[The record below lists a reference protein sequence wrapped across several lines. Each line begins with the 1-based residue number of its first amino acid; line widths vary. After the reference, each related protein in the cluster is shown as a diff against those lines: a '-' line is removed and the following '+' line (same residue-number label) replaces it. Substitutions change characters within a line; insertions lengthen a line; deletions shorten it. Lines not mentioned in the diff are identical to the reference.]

1 MKKMTK
7 THWLKITLITLASC
21 AVIGLILSVILFN
34 QNPGRTYA
42 SATIQFSFNGAGE
55 GKAPNGYP
63 FDVNG
68 IYSEEVL
75 TNALETSGLQDKY
88 TTEDISNNLT
98 IIGVYPEDIVKQM
111 TAYNSLL
118 DADADQ
124 QAAMADYHATL
135 YNVTLYNDFDT
146 TVSQD
151 TLKTLLANILNS
163 YRDYFVKTSAF
174 SLQKTDPITDLEEYD
189 YTQQLLAI
197 SEAASQ
203 QSRFAQEMADK
214 ASDFRTDRKG
224 FDDIVISYDNLKSDI
239 DRLDANITLNTLSR
253 DRERLQKQYEMELR
267 TLNRNLEGTQEA
279 LKRIE
284 ELVAAYEKD
293 GIIYVSTSG
302 SLRQVSSNASETYD
316 KLVEKRKEL
325 TDEITTINADIS
337 KYQALLDDMTR
348 NSETVG
354 EETAKA
360 ELTETKTAETKT
372 TETSKATTEDAITDT
387 ATETTKE
394 TTTAEA
400 TEETVDTSVELTEAE
415 LKQLGRT
422 TEKQIENL
430 TAKKDKVT
438 LDFKTMLDTYA
449 KQEIN
454 ERTVLTSS
462 TKFKTPSL
470 LSTEFLVI
478 AIKTAGPICVVG
490 FMVCLVLLII
500 SRRKEEKGQ

>member
-1 MKKMTK
+1 MMKMTK
-7 THWLKITLITLASC
+7 ANWLKITLITLAAC

-75 TNALETSGLQDKY
+75 TGALEASGVQDKY

-98 IIGVYPEDIVKQM
+98 IIGVYPDDIVRQM

-118 DADADQ
+118 DANADQ

-151 TLKTLLANILNS
+151 TLKTLLANILAS

-174 SLQKTDPITDLEEYD
+174 SLQMTDPITDLEEYD

-197 SEAASQ
+197 SEAATQ
-203 QSRFAQEMADK
+203 QSRFAQEMADQ
-214 ASDFRTDRKG
+214 ASDFRTERKG

-348 NSETVG
+348 NSSETAN
-354 EETAKA
+354 EETAK
-360 ELTETKTAETKT
+360 TEPSEVKT
-372 TETSKATTEDAITDT
+372 TETTENTTAAETEKTTDVI
-387 ATETTKE
+387 KE

-400 TEETVDTSVELTEAE
+400 SEETIDTSVELTEAE

-438 LDFKTMLDTYA
+438 SDFKTMLDTYA

-454 ERTVLTSS
+454 ERTVLTSNPRY
-462 TKFKTPSL
+462 TAPSFF
-470 LSTEFLVI
+470 SSAFIVK
-478 AIKTAGPICVVG
+478 AIKTAGPICVIG
-490 FMVCLVLLII
+490 FMVCLILLII
-500 SRRKEEKGQ
+500 SRRKEEKGQK